1 MDKITLAAA
10 RVNAGFTLE
19 AVAAEIGRGVGTVS
33 AWENFISEPKVT
45 DAQKLAKLYGRSIDA
60 IIWTKEDKE

>member
-10 RVNAGFTLE
+10 RVNAGLKLE
-19 AVAAEIGRGVGTVS
+19 YAAAKIGRSSATVS
-33 AWENFISEPKVT
+33 SWENYNSEPKVT
-45 DAQKLAKLYGRSIDA
+45 DAQKLAKLYGLSIGA